1 MFRDGHW
8 SHFATTMTCEM
19 RLTTFSLHSTSSEAL
34 EWLNSPCWL
43 RHKLPLRFTF
53 NMKAKR
59 ELGICMWM
67 APQRTPCYRWV
78 FPKIGFTPKSSILIG
93 FSLIFTIHFG
103 CTYFWKPPGEGN
115 PFELL
120 RPVRSP
126 FSARSVCSVRSAQA
140 RQSRLDSVLA
150 S

>member
-1 MFRDGHW
+1 MFRDGHR

-19 RLTTFSLHSTSSEAL
+19 RLTTFSVHSTSSEAL

-43 RHKLPLRFTF
+43 RRNACLILTYP
-53 NMKAKR
+53 NMKAKKKIR
-59 ELGICMWM
+59 HLHGGILPKELLAI
-67 APQRTPCYRWV
+67 
-78 FPKIGFTPKSSILIG
+78 
-93 FSLIFTIHFG
+93 
-103 CTYFWKPPGEGN
+103 GEGN
-115 PFELL
+115 PFELPVDSL

-140 RQSRLDSVLA
+140 SNRLPSRSDSVLA